1 MPELPGVEHRFVEVD
16 DLRIHVAEAGEGEP
30 LVLLHGWPQNWWE
43 WRGLIPRLADRYR
56 VICLDTRGSGWS
68 DAPRTGYDKET
79 MAQDVIDVL
88 DRLGVD
94 RFRMVGH
101 DVGGYLGFLICLRA
115 PERVERY
122 VSLNT
127 GHPYVRP
134 TPTALGTFWRF
145 WYWPINGAPLIGPW
159 LIRHG
164 FFQKALRR
172 WFTAD
177 RAGWTLEDEQV
188 FLGQWEEPAR
198 ALAASK
204 TYRTYVTTDSPRVL
218 LGRYRPT
225 RLTVPT
231 LMLHGI
237 EDKILREPFLRGFE
251 PFADDMALEPVS
263 GAGHFIADER
273 PELVARRVLD
283 FFG

>member
-1 MPELPGVEHRFVEVD
+1 
-16 DLRIHVAEAGEGEP
+16 
-30 LVLLHGWPQNWWE
+30 
-43 WRGLIPRLADRYR
+43 
-56 VICLDTRGSGWS
+56 
-68 DAPRTGYDKET
+68 
-79 MAQDVIDVL
+79 
-88 DRLGVD
+88 
-94 RFRMVGH
+94 
-101 DVGGYLGFLICLRA
+101 
-115 PERVERY
+115 
-122 VSLNT
+122 
-127 GHPYVRP
+127 VRP

-145 WYWPINGAPLIGPW
+145 WYWPINGAPLLGPW

-164 FFQKALRR
+164 LFQKALSR